1 MRCFSL
7 NIGNTQLDYDCCTY
21 YLNLQNHI
29 MVQNKK
35 KFYAVAVGN
44 SPGIYT
50 EWFGDNGAEIQV
62 RGFAGAVFKG
72 FPTKAAAEDFIK
84 QNAGR
89 KRKARPKASSSKSKA
104 SRKPSKP
111 MIVPQD
117 GSIVIYT
124 DGGCLNNPGPGG
136 FGVVVQD
143 RKEKKELSGGYRLT
157 TNNRMELMACIVGLG
172 SLGKSSKVTL
182 YSDSQYVVNG
192 ITKGWAVRWQA
203 NGWMK
208 NKREAAVN
216 PDLWERLLELCGKH
230 DVRFQWVKGHAGNAG
245 NERCDELANIESAK
259 KGLPADRVYE
269 KIRG

>member
-1 MRCFSL
+1 MA
-7 NIGNTQLDYDCCTY
+7 Q
-21 YLNLQNHI
+21 
-29 MVQNKK
+29 KK
-35 KFYAVAVGN
+35 KKYYAVAVGN

-50 EWFGDNGAEIQV
+50 EWYGDNGAGNQV
-62 RGFAGAVFKG
+62 KGFAGAVFKG
-72 FPTKAAAEDFIK
+72 FPTKAAAEDFINK
-84 QNAGR
+84 NAGK
-89 KRKARPKASSSKSKA
+89 KRKERTRVSFSKPKA
-104 SRKPSKP
+104 SRKPSNSL
-111 MIVPQD
+111 IVPED
-117 GSIVIYT
+117 GNIVIYT

-172 SLGKSSKVTL
+172 FLKKPSKVTL

-216 PDLWERLLELCGKH
+216 PDLWERLLGLCGKH

>member
-1 MRCFSL
+1 MA
-7 NIGNTQLDYDCCTY
+7 QK
-21 YLNLQNHI
+21 
-29 MVQNKK
+29 KK

-50 EWFGDNGAEIQV
+50 EWYGDNGAEIHV

-84 QNAGR
+84 QNTGR
-89 KRKARPKASSSKSKA
+89 KQEARPKVISSKSKA
-104 SRKPSKP
+104 SRKSSKP
-111 MIVPQD
+111 MIAPKD

-136 FGVVVQD
+136 FGVVIQD

-172 SLGKSSKVTL
+172 SLKKSAKVTL

-192 ITKGWAVRWQA
+192 ITKGWAEKWQA

-216 PDLWERLLELCGKH
+216 SDLWERLLDLCGKH
-230 DVRFQWVKGHAGNAG
+230 NVRFQWVKGHAGNVG
-245 NERCDELANIESAK
+245 NERCDALANIESAK
-259 KGLPADRVYE
+259 KGLPADKVYE
-269 KIRG
+269 GSRG